1 MPPHLAHWA
10 ASADIAPLPDS
21 LAVALRQLLGRTGTL
36 SPAVE
41 ATCWSPTSSTQVQQS
56 RLAATAA
63 RHPPRVTSSPRSR
76 PSAAARDEHR
86 LWREADLRWRLT
98 RRQL

>member
-21 LAVALRQLLGRTGTL
+21 LAVALRQLLGRAGAL
-36 SPAVE
+36 SPE
-41 ATCWSPTSSTQVQQS
+41 ARHLLVGEIVTQVQRYVS
-56 RLAATAA
+56 PPPPPGTHPEYFLAAVAA
-63 RHPPRVTSSPRSR
+63 ERRR
-76 PSAAARDEHR
+76 RDEYR

-98 RRQL
+98 RRQI